1 MQRKTTIKLAIA
13 LVMSTLFTA
22 NFYAQSEP
30 TEHPEQTEEKY
41 DPVATALGHAL
52 DSHEIHFLGEGESAV
67 HLPLPVILYT
77 DNGLEFFMSSEFH
90 HGEHA
95 HIERDGKK
103 VDGYVYKNYF
113 IDHHMT
119 KISPVID
126 SHGHY
131 TIDEEVSITDFSI
144 TKNVF
149 ALFITAFLLLFVF
162 MKVGK
167 FYKKNGAV
175 APKGLTSWMEP
186 LILFVRDDIAEPNL
200 GDKKTKFM
208 PYLLT
213 VFFFIWFGN
222 LLGLIPFISNPNLTG
237 NISFTIVLALFTLIV
252 QMLFSKKGFWKHIF
266 SPPGVPVALYP
277 ILIPIEFAGIF
288 IKPAALLIRLFANI
302 TAGHII
308 VVSLVGI
315 IFVKGSL
322 AWSGLSVPMTLF
334 ISCLELLVAFLQ
346 AYIFTMLSALFIG
359 TAIDDG
365 HH

>member
-1 MQRKTTIKLAIA
+1 MLAI
-13 LVMSTLFTA
+13 SSLFTTS
-22 NFYAQSEP
+22 NYASS
-30 TEHPEQTEEKY
+30 EHPEHSGNTEEPY
-41 DPVATALGHAL
+41 DPVATALSHAL
-52 DSHEIHFLGEGESAV
+52 DSHEIHFIGEGEGAISI
-67 HLPLPVILYT
+67 PLPIILFT
-77 DNGLEFFMSSEFH
+77 DNGTEFFMSSEFH

-95 HIERDGKK
+95 EVNRGGKK
-103 VDGYVYKNYF
+103 VEGYVYKNLF

-119 KISPVID
+119 KISPVIG
-126 SHGHY
+126 SHGNY
-131 TIDEEVSITDFSI
+131 TIDEDAALMDFSI

-149 ALFITAFLLLFVF
+149 ALFITAILLLLVF
-162 MKVGK
+162 IKVGK

-237 NISFTIVLALFTLIV
+237 NISFTIVLAMFTLII

-277 ILIPIEFAGIF
+277 ILIPIELAGIF

-308 VVSLVGI
+308 IVSLVGI
-315 IFVKGSL
+315 IFVKESL

>member
-1 MQRKTTIKLAIA
+1 MQRKTTIKLAFL
-13 LVMSTLFTA
+13 LVISTLFALPTFG
-22 NFYAQSEP
+22 NDEP
-30 TEHPEQTEEKY
+30 TEHSEKSEKKY
-41 DPVATALGHAL
+41 DPVATALNHAL

-67 HLPLPVILYT
+67 SLPLPIILYT
-77 DNGLEFFMSSEFH
+77 DNGVEFFMSSIFH

-95 HIERDGKK
+95 EIERNGKQ
-103 VDGYVYKNYF
+103 VEGYVHNNLF

-119 KISPVID
+119 KISPVTG

-131 TIDEEVSITDFSI
+131 TIDESASLIDFSI
-144 TKNVF
+144 TKNVV
-149 ALFITAFLLLFVF
+149 ALFLIAFLLLFIF
-162 MKVGK
+162 LKVGK

-222 LLGLIPFISNPNLTG
+222 LLGLIPFLSNPNLTG
-237 NISFTIVLALFTLIV
+237 NISFTIVLALFTLII
-252 QMLFSKKGFWKHIF
+252 QLLFSKKGFWKHIF

-288 IKPAALLIRLFANI
+288 IKPSALLIRLFANI

-315 IFVKGSL
+315 IFVKESI